1 MSAPDAAKDAAGSE
15 RLKVAL
21 SWLVVGLPA
30 LWGVAQVAVKALALF
45 R

>member
-1 MSAPDAAKDAAGSE
+1 MSLSDGGQGAGDSE

-30 LWGVAQVAVKALALF
+30 LWGVSQVAVKALALF